1 MCDRRITGIVETIKY
16 NCDIGKFSWD
26 NSGSILLVAIWEY
39 NLKYL
44 VIKSVVSKSEKTK
57 KDTNYSTHTHA
68 IRARSTPSKSTQQI
82 NILLQEEKTPQS
94 TYLTCKIW
102 CAFDLTEQQT
112 EESIASVSLRIQSIS
127 SSLVMN
133 PSSISMGLRRG
144 GTRGENR
151 TTMVRVILR

>member
-1 MCDRRITGIVETIKY
+1 MPESDIFGISTKENMINMYDRRITGIVETIKY

-44 VIKSVVSKSEKTK
+44 VIKSGVSKSEKTK

-82 NILLQEEKTPQS
+82 NI
-94 TYLTCKIW
+94 
-102 CAFDLTEQQT
+102 
-112 EESIASVSLRIQSIS
+112 
-127 SSLVMN
+127 
-133 PSSISMGLRRG
+133 
-144 GTRGENR
+144 
-151 TTMVRVILR
+151 